1 MKTEE
6 AWSKSLQIIKEKV
19 GDSAFDLWFGPLR
32 AVQMKDGQ
40 ATIEIPNRFFK
51 EWIEDYHPAL
61 IAESLER
68 VTSMPVEVKYRI
80 AAREDADLRKA
91 DARLEN
97 RKTKLARRG
106 IHLNPRYTFDTFV
119 VGPSNQFA
127 QAAAKAV
134 AENPG
139 KGYNPLFIYGGV
151 GLGKTHLISAVG
163 NGVLDAKGDFNVL
176 YVSTEQF
183 TNEVVAA
190 IRHQKMEE
198 LKARYRSL
206 DMLLIDDVQFVA
218 NKVQTQ
224 EELFHTLNAL
234 YEQQKQ
240 IVLSSD
246 RPPREIKE
254 VTDRLRSR
262 FGMGLIADIQQP
274 EVETKIAIIH
284 KKAEHD
290 RFRLPEDVAYF
301 IASRI
306 KSNIRDI
313 EGALIRLGA
322 HASLTG
328 SPVDL
333 AMAKTVLRDLIPE
346 DEKPLTV
353 EAVIRAVAEHFGLR
367 LQDMRAPRRSREIV
381 LPRQIAMYIARE
393 LTGAS
398 LNDIGK
404 NTGGKDHATVI
415 YACRRVEGKRAKDED
430 FRRML
435 ENLINKLK
443 P

>member
-1 MKTEE
+1 
-6 AWSKSLQIIKEKV
+6 
-19 GDSAFDLWFGPLR
+19 
-32 AVQMKDGQ
+32 
-40 ATIEIPNRFFK
+40 
-51 EWIEDYHPAL
+51 
-61 IAESLER
+61 
-68 VTSMPVEVKYRI
+68 
-80 AAREDADLRKA
+80 
-91 DARLEN
+91 
-97 RKTKLARRG
+97 
-106 IHLNPRYTFDTFV
+106 
-119 VGPSNQFA
+119 
-127 QAAAKAV
+127 
-134 AENPG
+134 
-139 KGYNPLFIYGGV
+139 
-151 GLGKTHLISAVG
+151 
-163 NGVLDAKGDFNVL
+163 
-176 YVSTEQF
+176 
-183 TNEVVAA
+183 
-190 IRHQKMEE
+190 
-198 LKARYRSL
+198 
-206 DMLLIDDVQFVA
+206 
-218 NKVQTQ
+218 
-224 EELFHTLNAL
+224 
-234 YEQQKQ
+234 
-240 IVLSSD
+240 
-246 RPPREIKE
+246 
-254 VTDRLRSR
+254 
-262 FGMGLIADIQQP
+262 MGLIADIQQP